1 MVDIVITYVNCF
13 DKDWQNSYEKTV
25 GKKYQNVRY
34 RDWGTLVYL
43 FRGIATNMP
52 FVRNVFLIVSNKSQV
67 PTWVNQKTVKIV
79 EHKDF
84 IPEEFL
90 PTFNSC
96 CIELF
101 LHRIEG
107 LSERYIYFN
116 DDCFPIKKT
125 TEEDFYK
132 GGKAVLGFMKRHSAK
147 TMFAQQCLNS
157 YKLAKEKSENTENDA
172 CLYITQQH
180 TCTPFLKSVSEECFG
195 KIEEVIPE
203 TISKTREEKNIN
215 QYVFSLYGLFTGK
228 YVNSKMSFK
237 YTSLENNTMWNI
249 CKEIRNP
256 GSKILCFNDTNKLNA
271 SSFKNYRNVL
281 KEVFNNRFPIKSK
294 YEN

>member
-13 DKDWQNSYEKTV
+13 DKNWQNSYEKHV
-25 GKKYQNVRY
+25 GKKYQNVRF

-52 FVRNVFLIVSNKSQV
+52 FVRNVFLVVSDKSQV
-67 PTWVNQKTVKIV
+67 PSWINQNNVKIV

-125 TEEDFYK
+125 REEDFFRND
-132 GGKAVLGFMKRHSAK
+132 KAVLGFMKRKKIK
-147 TMFAQQCLNS
+147 TIFNQQSYNS
-157 YKLAKEKSENTENDA
+157 YSLAKNASENTDNDG
-172 CLYITQQH
+172 CLYIVPQH
-180 TCTPFLKSVSEECFG
+180 TCTPFLKSVSEECFE
-195 KIEEVIPE
+195 KIEELIPD
-203 TISKTREEKNIN
+203 TISKTRSEKNIN
-215 QYVFSLYGLFTGK
+215 QYVFSLYGLFKGK
-228 YVNSKMSFK
+228 YINQTMSFK

-249 CKEIRNP
+249 CKEIRIP
-256 GSKILCFNDTNKLNA
+256 QSKILCFNDTNKLNGG
-271 SSFKNYRNVL
+271 SFNNYKNAI
-281 KEVFNNRFPIKSK
+281 KEVFNSRFPIKSK